1 MRQALRNMFLPGQD
15 NFPKIIKSNAIFK
28 DVFIYQTILFFK
40 KSIFDE
46 AAFVFQG
53 ISESLIYK
61 SFLTVSL

>member
-1 MRQALRNMFLPGQD
+1 MSTGFEKHVSTRSGQL
-15 NFPKIIKSNAIFK
+15 PKIIKSNAVFK